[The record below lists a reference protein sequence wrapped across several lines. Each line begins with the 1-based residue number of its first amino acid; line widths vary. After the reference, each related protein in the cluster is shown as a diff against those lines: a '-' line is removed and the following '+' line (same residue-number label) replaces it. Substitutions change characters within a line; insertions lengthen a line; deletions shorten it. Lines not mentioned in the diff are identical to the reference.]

1 MVGVWILAY
10 ISMVLPQ
17 NWNRSVRRV
26 VLAFIAVFTIGTFG
40 YMTIEGWSPW
50 QAFYMTLITVT
61 TVGYSDYDKS
71 ENAQMF
77 SALLMLGGIGTISYC
92 LSQIVQYATTKATN
106 PESRML
112 KLASKLSNH
121 FIICG
126 MGRTGER
133 VARKLAGE
141 GKDFIV
147 IDESED
153 LVDQFRRDGMIALR
167 GNATDDMTL
176 MVAGIDRASGLAAV
190 TSNDA
195 ANAMICLTAKALN
208 PDLHIAARAETDSA
222 VGKITR
228 AGADVVINPCRYG
241 GDGIV
246 ESLVRPEVSCLLF
259 SNPSIGS
266 GSLRF
271 VEYKVSN
278 LDTCHHVTIESLL
291 QDYPGIVFIASRLPG
306 GELKVRPDVHHE
318 LKSEE
323 SLVFAGTAE
332 DIATFSGRYRNAA

>member
-1 MVGVWILAY
+1 
-10 ISMVLPQ
+10 MVLPQ

-26 VLAFIAVFTIGTFG
+26 FLAFAAVFSIGTFG

-71 ENAQMF
+71 ENAQVF
-77 SALLMLGGIGTISYC
+77 SAFLMLGGIGTVSYC
-92 LSQIVQYATTKATN
+92 LSQIVQYATTTATN
-106 PESRML
+106 PETRMI
-112 KLASKLSNH
+112 KLASKLSDH
-121 FIICG
+121 YIICG

-147 IDESED
+147 IDDSED
-153 LVDQFRRDGMIALR
+153 LIEQFQRDGMIAMR
-167 GNATDDMTL
+167 GNATEDL
-176 MVAGIDRASGLAAV
+176 ILQLAGIDRAKGLAAV

-208 PDLHIAARAETDSA
+208 PNILIAARAETDSA
-222 VGKITR
+222 VEKITR
-228 AGADVVINPCRYG
+228 AGADVVINPTRYG

-246 ESLVRPEVSCLLF
+246 ESLIRPEVSCLLF
-259 SNPSIGS
+259 TDPTAGA

-271 VEYKVSN
+271 VEYKVSTR
-278 LDTCHHVTIESLL
+278 DTRHHLTIESLL
-291 QDYPGIVFIASRLPG
+291 SGYPGIVFVASKVPG
-306 GELKVRPDVHHE
+306 GELRVRPDVHHE
-318 LKSEE
+318 LKSDE

-332 DIATFSGRYRNAA
+332 DIANFTGRYRNAA

>member
-1 MVGVWILAY
+1 MSNRQMWDYLNP
-10 ISMVLPQ
+10 MR
-17 NWNRSVRRV
+17 WNKSVRRV
-26 VLAFIAVFTIGTFG
+26 ILAFVAVFAVGTCG
-40 YMTIEGWSPW
+40 YVQIEGWSPW
-50 QAFYMTLITVT
+50 QGFYMTLITVT

-71 ENAQMF
+71 EAAQIF
-77 SALLMLGGIGTISYC
+77 SALLMLVGIGTVSYC
-92 LSQIVQYATTKATN
+92 LSQIVQYATSNATN
-106 PESRML
+106 PEVRML
-112 KLASKLSNH
+112 KLASKLTDH

-147 IDESED
+147 IDECEQ

-167 GNATDDMTL
+167 GNATEDMTL
-176 MVAGIDRASGLAAV
+176 TIAGIERAKGLAAV
-190 TSNDA
+190 TSSDA

-208 PDLHIAARAETDSA
+208 PEIHIAARAETDSA
-222 VGKITR
+222 VDKISR

-246 ESLVRPEVSCLLF
+246 ESLIRPEVSCLLF
-259 SNPSIGS
+259 TSPTVGS

-278 LDTCHHVTIESLL
+278 LDTQHHLTIESLL
-291 QDYPGIVFIASRLPG
+291 VDYPGIVFIASRLPG
-306 GELKVRPDVHHE
+306 GELQVRPDVHHE
-318 LKSEE
+318 LKSNEA
-323 SLVFAGTAE
+323 LVLAGTAE
-332 DIATFSGRYRNAA
+332 DIAAFTHGHRNAA

>member
-1 MVGVWILAY
+1 MVGVWLLAY

-17 NWNRSVRRV
+17 NWNPSARRV
-26 VLAFIAVFTIGTFG
+26 VLAFVMVFSIGTLG

-71 ENAQMF
+71 ESAQMF
-77 SALLMLGGIGTISYC
+77 SALLMIGGIGTVSYC
-92 LSQIVQYATTKATN
+92 LSQIVQYAAATATN
-106 PESRML
+106 PETRMI
-112 KLASKLSNH
+112 KLATKLSDH
-121 FIICG
+121 YIICG

-141 GKDFIV
+141 GKEFVV

-153 LVDQFRRDGMIALR
+153 LIEQFQRDGMIALR
-167 GNATDDMTL
+167 GNATEDL
-176 MVAGIDRASGLAAV
+176 VLQLAGIERAKGLAAV

-208 PDLHIAARAETDSA
+208 PGIHIAARAETDSA
-222 VGKITR
+222 VEKITR

-246 ESLVRPEVSCLLF
+246 ESLIRPEVSCLLF
-259 SNPSIGS
+259 TNPSVGT

-271 VEYKVSN
+271 VEYKVSS
-278 LDTCHHVTIESLL
+278 LDTHHHLTIESLL
-291 QDYPGIVFIASRLPG
+291 RDYPGIVFVASRMPA
-306 GELKVRPDVHHE
+306 GELRVRPDVHHE

-332 DIATFSGRYRNAA
+332 DIANFTGRYRNAA

>member
-1 MVGVWILAY
+1 MGSRSI
-10 ISMVLPQ
+10 
-17 NWNRSVRRV
+17 WNNLNPFRWSKTIRRV
-26 VLAFIAVFTIGTFG
+26 LLAFMAVFAAGTCG
-40 YMTIEGWSPW
+40 YVQIEGWTPW

-71 ENAQMF
+71 EDAQMF

-106 PESRML
+106 PEARML
-112 KLASKLSNH
+112 KLASKLTNH

-147 IDESED
+147 IDESEG
-153 LVDQFRRDGMIALR
+153 LVEQFRRDGMIALR

-176 MVAGIDRASGLAAV
+176 MVAGIDRATGLAAV

-291 QDYPGIVFIASRLPG
+291 HDYPGIVFIASRLPG